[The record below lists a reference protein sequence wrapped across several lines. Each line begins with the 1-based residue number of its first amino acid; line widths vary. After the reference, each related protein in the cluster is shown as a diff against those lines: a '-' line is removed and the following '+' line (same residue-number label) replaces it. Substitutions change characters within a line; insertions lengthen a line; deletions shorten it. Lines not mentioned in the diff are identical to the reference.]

1 MSAARLREVYGLD
14 GRTALVTGGGS
25 GIGLAVARCLAE
37 AGARVIVAGR
47 RVEALRDA
55 AGLLGR
61 GAGHRVL
68 DLSATGGIGDWA
80 RALEADFGP
89 IDILVNNA
97 GNTVKKPFLE
107 SDLAEF
113 DSVFDVHVR
122 GALELTRALL
132 PGQIDRGRGSVLF
145 LSSMT
150 AFIGQPNVLGYTVSK
165 TAIGGV
171 VRGLSA
177 ECAARGV
184 RVNAVAPGW
193 IDTDLY
199 RKATAGDPERRA
211 KILGRI
217 ASGALGTPED
227 IGWACA
233 FLSSPAANYITG
245 QVLLV
250 DGGAATGF

>member
-1 MSAARLREVYGLD
+1 MSATTLQDVYGLD
-14 GRTALVTGGGS
+14 GQTALVTGGGT
-25 GIGLAVARCLAE
+25 GIGLAVAKCLAG

-47 RVEALRDA
+47 RVDVLERA
-55 AGLLGR
+55 AGEI
-61 GAGHRVL
+61 GARAAYAEL
-68 DLSATGGIGDWA
+68 DLSDTAAAGDRG
-80 RALEADFGP
+80 RAIAAEFGK

-97 GNTVKKPFLE
+97 GNTVKKPFAE
-107 SDLAEF
+107 SDIAEF

-132 PGQIDRGRGSVLF
+132 PGQVARGKGSVIF

-150 AFIGQPNVLGYTVSK
+150 AFIGQPFVLGYTVAK

-177 ECAARGV
+177 EYASQGV

-199 RKATAGDPERRA
+199 QKATANDPKRRE

-217 ASGALGTPED
+217 ASGALGKPED
-227 IGWACA
+227 VGWACA
-233 FLSSPAANYITG
+233 FLSSRAANYITG